1 MKFRAVDIPNL
12 IYQILRPNYAVTY
25 GDEKTLPALN
35 QMYKFLLA
43 CLYPLQPKWNEYDA
57 LRRKYYMI
65 ASCEPN
71 ISNVS
76 NVLNH
81 LFGQYGEI
89 IISNSSLNQ
98 MYLYDSYPD
107 DESKQVYLYTEGS
120 ENAPVYW
127 GFQGA
132 TSNETIVSVP
142 VELQY
147 SGAVIYNAVSV
158 PGGPTIAISDKT
170 AYITNNNWLSYKTV
184 VLPNNASDTA
194 LYKSITYSIK
204 GSDQTRPIIAIGD
217 GISAIS
223 FDMGET
229 WKAVDFPEGDYT
241 KVVGSYLSNVSID
254 NHYAIAIGDGLQPM
268 AMYLDLL
275 NGTQTWKPLEGIGS
289 SYTSL
294 CPYKD
299 GFVFMNASQM
309 ELVELDNNY
318 QIVNSS
324 VKSLP
329 YGLYYDCAADSTG
342 TRLVFVGKGS
352 AYAASPDYEPVAS
365 SSPILPEY
373 VCKSVTYVPQ
383 DGSFRT
389 FPFYRSMFVSKDNGN
404 TWSMQE
410 IEGIEGIEKGS
421 YHTIY
426 GTTQGFGLVGNG
438 QMYFQNLSDGTIQT
452 NDAPMSDVWW
462 DFLATLNSLI
472 IYGIKYTIK
481 TY

>member
-98 MYLYDSYPD
+98 MYLYDSYPK

-132 TSNETIVSVP
+132 TSNETIVRVP
-142 VELQY
+142 IELQY
-147 SGAVIYNAVSV
+147 SGAIIYNAVSV

-184 VLPNNASDTA
+184 RSAQQRERYGALQEYYLFYQGLGPNPAYHRYRGRHIGYVFRYGRDMEGGRFSGRGLHESRRQLPVECVDRQPLRHCHWGRAATDGDVSGPSERDSNLETA
-194 LYKSITYSIK
+194 RRNRLILY
-204 GSDQTRPIIAIGD
+204 IAVPVQRRIR
-217 GISAIS
+217 
-223 FDMGET
+223 FYER
-229 WKAVDFPEGDYT
+229 FP
-241 KVVGSYLSNVSID
+241 
-254 NHYAIAIGDGLQPM
+254 
-268 AMYLDLL
+268 
-275 NGTQTWKPLEGIGS
+275 NG
-289 SYTSL
+289 
-294 CPYKD
+294 
-299 GFVFMNASQM
+299 ARR
-309 ELVELDNNY
+309 
-318 QIVNSS
+318 
-324 VKSLP
+324 
-329 YGLYYDCAADSTG
+329 A
-342 TRLVFVGKGS
+342 
-352 AYAASPDYEPVAS
+352 
-365 SSPILPEY
+365 
-373 VCKSVTYVPQ
+373 
-383 DGSFRT
+383 
-389 FPFYRSMFVSKDNGN
+389 
-404 TWSMQE
+404 
-410 IEGIEGIEKGS
+410 
-421 YHTIY
+421 
-426 GTTQGFGLVGNG
+426 
-438 QMYFQNLSDGTIQT
+438 
-452 NDAPMSDVWW
+452 
-462 DFLATLNSLI
+462 
-472 IYGIKYTIK
+472 
-481 TY
+481 

>member
-35 QMYKFLLA
+35 QTYKFLLA

-142 VELQY
+142 VELQC

-170 AYITNNNWLSYKTV
+170 A
-184 VLPNNASDTA
+184 
-194 LYKSITYSIK
+194 
-204 GSDQTRPIIAIGD
+204 
-217 GISAIS
+217 
-223 FDMGET
+223 
-229 WKAVDFPEGDYT
+229 
-241 KVVGSYLSNVSID
+241 
-254 NHYAIAIGDGLQPM
+254 
-268 AMYLDLL
+268 
-275 NGTQTWKPLEGIGS
+275 
-289 SYTSL
+289 
-294 CPYKD
+294 
-299 GFVFMNASQM
+299 
-309 ELVELDNNY
+309 
-318 QIVNSS
+318 
-324 VKSLP
+324 
-329 YGLYYDCAADSTG
+329 
-342 TRLVFVGKGS
+342 
-352 AYAASPDYEPVAS
+352 
-365 SSPILPEY
+365 
-373 VCKSVTYVPQ
+373 
-383 DGSFRT
+383 
-389 FPFYRSMFVSKDNGN
+389 
-404 TWSMQE
+404 
-410 IEGIEGIEKGS
+410 
-421 YHTIY
+421 
-426 GTTQGFGLVGNG
+426 
-438 QMYFQNLSDGTIQT
+438 
-452 NDAPMSDVWW
+452 
-462 DFLATLNSLI
+462 
-472 IYGIKYTIK
+472 
-481 TY
+481 

>member
-65 ASCEPN
+65 ASC
-71 ISNVS
+71 
-76 NVLNH
+76 
-81 LFGQYGEI
+81 
-89 IISNSSLNQ
+89 
-98 MYLYDSYPD
+98 LYDSYPD

-147 SGAVIYNAVSV
+147 SGAVIYSAVSF

-184 VLPNNASDTA
+184 VLPNNASNTA

-204 GSDQTRPIIAIGD
+204 GSDQTRPIIAVGD

-299 GFVFMNASQM
+299 GFVFMNDSQM

-373 VCKSVTYVPQ
+373 VCKSVAYVPQ

-410 IEGIEGIEKGS
+410 IEGIEKGS